1 MRLRLFQSIGVAAMM
16 GLVSMLIAGVDGRA
30 QTGTQSP
37 KAAPATSAAPAQKAA
52 APKIAA
58 KTPWGEPDLQGIWT
72 VELLVPLERPAG
84 VTKEFYTEA
93 EVAELDQK
101 RAASAHFGD
110 RVAQKGTEADVAG
123 AYNSVFTSQRHTG
136 LRTSLIVDPPNGK
149 LPPYTPEA
157 LKRRGEYRQYQLAL
171 LQSTDGCKN
180 KLPGSCDGGKYD
192 PAPSPKFNEP
202 PPEYPSAGVGPL
214 NRAYGPEDRGLSE
227 RCLGGGLPEFA
238 GGFTGVHRRFVQS
251 PGVVNIF
258 YDSGQGQGWSRS
270 IPITTAPHLPSS
282 IRQWWGDSRGRW
294 EGNTLVV
301 DVTNF
306 SPKADF
312 LGSRENLHLTERW
325 TRIDAKT
332 MELVSTMEDPT
343 TWTRAWTV
351 KQEFNLQP
359 NEANRI
365 YTEPRCH
372 EGNYGLVGLLA
383 GTRAD
388 EKAFADGRGPDPKT
402 RCIGGCG
409 VDPEGVLDPLA
420 LR

>member
-1 MRLRLFQSIGVAAMM
+1 MCQRLLQSIGVAAA
-16 GLVSMLIAGVDGRA
+16 LALASITIVS
-30 QTGTQSP
+30 
-37 KAAPATSAAPAQKAA
+37 AQKPAA
-52 APKIAA
+52 AG

-72 VELLVPLERPAG
+72 VEKLVPLERPAG
-84 VTKEFYTEA
+84 VTKEFYTEQEA
-93 EVAELDQK
+93 NELDRK

-123 AYNSVFTSQRHTG
+123 AYNSVFTSQRRTG
-136 LRTSLIVDPPNGK
+136 LRTSLIVDPPDGK

-157 LKRRGEYRQYQLAL
+157 QKRRAEFRQYQLAL
-171 LQSTDGCKN
+171 LQATEGCKN
-180 KLPGSCDGGKYD
+180 KLAGSCDGGTYNQ
-192 PAPSPKFNEP
+192 APSAKFNEP
-202 PPEYPSAGVGPL
+202 PPSYPSAGVGPL
-214 NRAYGPEDRGLSE
+214 NRADGPEDRGLSE

-251 PGVVNIF
+251 PGIVYIF
-258 YDSGQGQGWSRS
+258 YDSGQGQGWSRVIS
-270 IPITTAPHLPSS
+270 ISNAPHLPSS

-312 LGSRENLHLTERW
+312 LASRENMHLVERW
-325 TRIDAKT
+325 TRVDSKT
-332 MELVSTMEDPT
+332 LELVSTMEDPS
-343 TWTRAWTV
+343 TWTKPWTV
-351 KQEFNLQP
+351 RQEFNLQP

-372 EGNYGLVGLLA
+372 EGNYGLVGLLL
-383 GTRAD
+383 GTRTA
-388 EKAFADGRGPDPKT
+388 ERVFAEGRGPDPLT